1 MLEIIALVFLTR
13 NIGELATQKGVNA
26 FPWKLKT
33 VLAWFGME
41 ILGAVIGMLLFDN
54 LLMAVCV
61 ALPCAFGGY
70 HIVRT
75 LIQRLPDA
83 NDQTLEQI
91 GNNLLP

>member
-1 MLEIIALVFLTR
+1 METKNSTCVVSDR
-13 NIGELATQKGVNA
+13 NV
-26 FPWKLKT
+26 
-33 VLAWFGME
+33 
-41 ILGAVIGMLLFDN
+41 GAVIGMLLFDN